1 MAYNNLAYQNDSYL
15 RQFDE
20 QEQERAEKRQLS
32 RKQKLQQQRRLNFQV
47 ICVIIALFC
56 AAYFMI
62 SQNVQVNDTA
72 RQISSLKKELAVL
85 ESNTSQKTFE
95 LEQSVDLNRVEEI
108 ASTKLNMQR
117 PEKYQVVY
125 INIKTD
131 DVTEVTADNVE
142 GVKNQLGNTA
152 DRLKKNVFGIFKFN
166 RK

>member
-1 MAYNNLAYQNDSYL
+1 MAYHNLAYQNDSYVQ
-15 RQFDE
+15 QFDE
-20 QEQERAEKRQLS
+20 QEQERAKKRQLS

-72 RQISSLKKELAVL
+72 NQIKDLKKELAVL

-95 LEQSVDLNRVEEI
+95 LEQSVDLNKVEEI
-108 ASTKLNMQR
+108 ASTRLNMQR
-117 PEKYQVVY
+117 PEKYQLVY

-131 DVTEVTADNVE
+131 DVTEVTADHVE
-142 GVKNQLGNTA
+142 GVKNQLGSTA
-152 DRLKKNVFGIFKFN
+152 NKLKNNVFGIFNFN

>member
-72 RQISSLKKELAVL
+72 RQINNLKKELAVL

-95 LEQSVDLNRVEEI
+95 LEQSVDLNKVEEI
-108 ASTKLNMQR
+108 ASTRLNMQR

-152 DRLKKNVFGIFKFN
+152 DKLKKNVFGIFNFN